1 MCRPAIRSRDSHSIG
16 KGLEAPKRIETEG
29 QTPASDRVTDVAAR
43 QSAGAAVALAG
54 VLRYAERLSMLL
66 KVLFGALG
74 LGLLMVVHEL
84 GHHLVARAFHMRV
97 VKFSIGFG
105 PALWRFQPEGSQTVY
120 QVALIP
126 FVAYVQIAGMNPF
139 EEADPND
146 KSSYAN
152 ASVFA
157 RISTIF
163 AGPFAN
169 YLFASVLFFAAF
181 VIGGKLIPSLR
192 IDVMPGSAAASA
204 KLESGDRMVMING
217 HALKNWDEM
226 RTVVRASANKPL
238 LVQVDRKGHPVSLTV
253 TPKANSK
260 DGHGELGVESIS
272 DRHPIPFSE
281 AIKNAVVKPAE
292 VAAGMIYSLAG
303 LLTGREKLELSGPL
317 RIVSETGKAAALGI
331 DYFFAMLGVL
341 STVLG
346 IFNLLPVPAL
356 DGGRLIF
363 LGYEAVTR
371 RRPDARLEASIHT
384 AGLFLLLVLIAFVTL
399 KDLRTMLR

>member
-1 MCRPAIRSRDSHSIG
+1 
-16 KGLEAPKRIETEG
+16 
-29 QTPASDRVTDVAAR
+29 
-43 QSAGAAVALAG
+43 
-54 VLRYAERLSMLL
+54 MLL
-66 KVLFGALG
+66 KILFGAMG
-74 LGLLMVVHEL
+74 LGLLMIVHEL
-84 GHHLVARAFHMRV
+84 GHLLVARAFRMRV

-105 PALWRFQPEGSQTVY
+105 PALWRFQPKGSQTIY

-139 EEADPND
+139 EETDPND
-146 KSSYAN
+146 TSSYAN
-152 ASVFA
+152 ASVMA

-169 YLFASVLFFAAF
+169 YVFASVLFLAAF
-181 VIGGKLIPSLR
+181 LIGGKLVPSLR
-192 IDVMPGSAAASA
+192 IDVMPGSAAEMARL
-204 KLESGDRMVMING
+204 KNGDRMLKIDGQELRNWDQMRNIVRTSPNKQLHVEVERNG
-217 HALKNWDEM
+217 HAL
-226 RTVVRASANKPL
+226 
-238 LVQVDRKGHPVSLTV
+238 QLTV
-253 TPKANSK
+253 TPKSNSK
-260 DGHGELGVESIS
+260 DGHGELGVESLS
-272 DRHPIPFSE
+272 DRVPIAVSE
-281 AIKNAVVKPAE
+281 ALKNAVIKPAE

-303 LLTGREKLELSGPL
+303 LVMGREKLELSGPL

-363 LGYEAVTR
+363 LGYEALTR

-399 KDLRTMLR
+399 KDLRALLH

>member
-1 MCRPAIRSRDSHSIG
+1 M
-16 KGLEAPKRIETEG
+16 
-29 QTPASDRVTDVAAR
+29 ASGR
-43 QSAGAAVALAG
+43 
-54 VLRYAERLSMLL
+54 VLRYAGGLPMLF

-74 LGLLMVVHEL
+74 LGLLMIVHEL
-84 GHHLVARAFHMRV
+84 GHHLVARVFRMRV
-97 VKFSIGFG
+97 IKFSIGFG

-139 EEADPND
+139 EETDPND

-181 VIGGKLIPSLR
+181 VIGGKLIPSLK
-192 IDVMPGSAAASA
+192 IDVVPGSAAAIA
-204 KLESGDRMVMING
+204 HLESGDRMVMIDG
-217 HALKNWDEM
+217 HSLKNWEEM
-226 RTVVRASANKPL
+226 RGLVRSSANKPL
-238 LVQVDRKGHPVSLTV
+238 SVQVDRNGKALALTV
-253 TPKANSK
+253 TPRANSK

-272 DRHPIPFSE
+272 DREPIPFSE
-281 AIKNAVVKPAE
+281 AVKNAITKPAE

-303 LLTGREKLELSGPL
+303 LFTGREKLELSGPL

-346 IFNLLPVPAL
+346 VFNLLPVPAL

-363 LGYEAVTR
+363 LGYEALTR
-371 RRPDARLEASIHT
+371 RRPDAKLEASIHT

-399 KDLRTMLR
+399 KDLRALLH

>member
-1 MCRPAIRSRDSHSIG
+1 MAASSR
-16 KGLEAPKRIETEG
+16 
-29 QTPASDRVTDVAAR
+29 
-43 QSAGAAVALAG
+43 
-54 VLRYAERLSMLL
+54 LRYAEGSVMLL
-66 KVLFGALG
+66 KILFGALG

-84 GHHLVARAFHMRV
+84 GHHLVARAFRMRV

-105 PALWRFQPEGSQTVY
+105 PALWRFQPKGSQTIY

-139 EEADPND
+139 EETDPND
-146 KSSYAN
+146 ASSYAN
-152 ASVFA
+152 ASVMA

-169 YLFASVLFFAAF
+169 YVFASVLFLAAF
-181 VIGGKLIPSLR
+181 LIGGKMVPSLR
-192 IDVMPGSAAASA
+192 IDVMAGSAAEAA
-204 KLESGDRMVMING
+204 RLKSGDRMLRIDG
-217 HALKNWDEM
+217 HELKNWDQM
-226 RTVVRASANKPL
+226 RSIVRTNANKPL
-238 LVQVDRKGHPVSLTV
+238 QVEVERDGQPLQLTA
-253 TPKANSK
+253 TPRSNSK
-260 DGHGELGVESIS
+260 DGHGELGVESLS
-272 DRHPIPFSE
+272 DRVPVALSE
-281 AIKNAVVKPAE
+281 ALKNAVVKPAE
-292 VAAGMIYSLAG
+292 VAAGMIYSLVG
-303 LLTGREKLELSGPL
+303 LVMGREKLELSGPL

-363 LGYEAVTR
+363 LGYEALTR

-399 KDLRTMLR
+399 KDLRALLH

>member
-1 MCRPAIRSRDSHSIG
+1 
-16 KGLEAPKRIETEG
+16 
-29 QTPASDRVTDVAAR
+29 
-43 QSAGAAVALAG
+43 
-54 VLRYAERLSMLL
+54 MLL

-74 LGLLMVVHEL
+74 LGLLMIVHEL
-84 GHHLVARAFHMRV
+84 GHHLVARAFRMRV
-97 VKFSIGFG
+97 IKFSIGFG
-105 PALWRFQPEGSQTVY
+105 PALWRFQPKGSQTVY
-120 QVALIP
+120 QIALIP

-139 EEADPND
+139 EETDPND

-192 IDVMPGSAAASA
+192 MDVMPGSAAASA
-204 KLESGDRMVMING
+204 QIVSGDRMLMING
-217 HALKNWDEM
+217 HALKNWEEM
-226 RTVVRASANKPL
+226 RSIVRANPNKPL
-238 LVQVDRKGHPVSLTV
+238 LVQVERQGKQVSLTV
-253 TPKANSK
+253 TPKASSK

-272 DRHPIPFSE
+272 DREPIPLSE
-281 AIKNAVVKPAE
+281 ATKNAVIKPAE

-303 LLTGREKLELSGPL
+303 LFTGREKLELSGPL
-317 RIVSETGKAAALGI
+317 RIVSETGKAAALGV
-331 DYFFAMLGVL
+331 DYYFAMLGVL

-363 LGYEAVTR
+363 LSYEALTR

-399 KDLRTMLR
+399 KDLRALLN

>member
-1 MCRPAIRSRDSHSIG
+1 
-16 KGLEAPKRIETEG
+16 
-29 QTPASDRVTDVAAR
+29 
-43 QSAGAAVALAG
+43 
-54 VLRYAERLSMLL
+54 MLL
-66 KVLFGALG
+66 KILFGALG

-105 PALWRFQPEGSQTVY
+105 PALWRFQPKGSQTVY
-120 QVALIP
+120 QIAIIP

-139 EEADPND
+139 EETDPND
-146 KSSYAN
+146 TSSYAN

-169 YLFASVLFFAAF
+169 YVFASVLFLAAF
-181 VIGGKLIPSLR
+181 LIGGKLVPSLR
-192 IDVMPGSAAASA
+192 IDVQQGSAADSA
-204 KLESGDRMVMING
+204 KLKNGDRMVKIEG
-217 HALKNWDEM
+217 QELKNWEQM
-226 RTVVRASANKPL
+226 RSIVRASPNKPL
-238 LVQVDRKGHPVSLTV
+238 QVEVDRKGQSIQLTI
-253 TPKANSK
+253 TPKSNSK
-260 DGHGELGVESIS
+260 DGHGELGVESLS
-272 DRHPIPFSE
+272 DRVPI
-281 AIKNAVVKPAE
+281 AIGDALKNAVVKPAE
-292 VAAGMIYSLAG
+292 VATGMIYSLVG
-303 LLTGREKLELSGPL
+303 LVMGREKLELSGPL

-363 LGYEAVTR
+363 LGYEALTR

-399 KDLRTMLR
+399 KDLRALLH

>member
-1 MCRPAIRSRDSHSIG
+1 MV
-16 KGLEAPKRIETEG
+16 TE
-29 QTPASDRVTDVAAR
+29 R
-43 QSAGAAVALAG
+43 
-54 VLRYAERLSMLL
+54 VLRYAEHLSMLL
-66 KVLFGALG
+66 KILFGALG
-74 LGLLMVVHEL
+74 LGLLMIVHEL
-84 GHHLVARAFHMRV
+84 GHLLVARAFHMRV
-97 VKFSIGFG
+97 IKFSIGFG
-105 PALWRFQPEGSQTVY
+105 PALWRYQPDGSQTVY

-139 EEADPND
+139 EETEPND

-181 VIGGKLIPSLR
+181 VIGGKLVPSLR
-192 IDVMPGSAAASA
+192 IDVVPSSAAASA
-204 KLESGDRMVMING
+204 KLESGDRMVMIDG
-217 HALKNWDEM
+217 HVLKNWEDM
-226 RTVVRASANKPL
+226 RTVVRASANRPL
-238 LVQVDRKGHPVSLTV
+238 SVQVDRKGHALTLTV
-253 TPKANSK
+253 TPRANSR

-272 DRHPIPFSE
+272 DRQPIPLSE
-281 AIKNAVVKPAE
+281 ATKNAVIKPAE
-292 VAAGMIYSLAG
+292 VAAGMLMSLAG

-384 AGLFLLLVLIAFVTL
+384 AGLFLLLLLIAFVTL
-399 KDLRTMLR
+399 KDLRSMLH

>member
-1 MCRPAIRSRDSHSIG
+1 
-16 KGLEAPKRIETEG
+16 
-29 QTPASDRVTDVAAR
+29 
-43 QSAGAAVALAG
+43 
-54 VLRYAERLSMLL
+54 MLV
-66 KVLFGALG
+66 KVLFSALG
-74 LGLLMVVHEL
+74 LGLLMIVHEL
-84 GHHLVARAFHMRV
+84 GHHLVARAFGMRV
-97 VKFSIGFG
+97 IRFSIGFG
-105 PALWRFQPEGSQTVY
+105 PALWRVQPRGSQTVY
-120 QVALIP
+120 QIALIP

-139 EEADPND
+139 EETDPND

-157 RISTIF
+157 RISTIY

-192 IDVMPGSAAASA
+192 VEVVPGSAAASA
-204 KLESGDRMVMING
+204 QIQSGDRITTING

-226 RTVVRASANKPL
+226 RSIVRANPSKPL
-238 LVQVDRKGHPVSLTV
+238 RVQVDRGGKQVSLTV
-253 TPKANSK
+253 TPRANSK

-272 DRHPIPFSE
+272 DREPIPL
-281 AIKNAVVKPAE
+281 ADAAKNAVIKPAE

-303 LLTGREKLELSGPL
+303 LFTGREKLELSGPL
-317 RIVSETGKAAALGI
+317 RIVSETGKAAALGV
-331 DYFFAMLGVL
+331 DYYFAMLGVL

-363 LGYEAVTR
+363 LGYEALTR

-399 KDLRTMLR
+399 KDLRALLN

>member
-1 MCRPAIRSRDSHSIG
+1 MIL
-16 KGLEAPKRIETEG
+16 KG
-29 QTPASDRVTDVAAR
+29 
-43 QSAGAAVALAG
+43 
-54 VLRYAERLSMLL
+54 
-66 KVLFGALG
+66 LFGALG
-74 LGLLMVVHEL
+74 LGLLMIVHEL

-105 PALWRFQPEGSQTVY
+105 PALWRFQPRGSQTVY
-120 QVALIP
+120 QIALIP

-139 EEADPND
+139 EETDPND
-146 KSSYAN
+146 RTSYAN

-163 AGPFAN
+163 AGPLAN

-181 VIGGKLIPSLR
+181 VIGGKQIPSLR
-192 IDVMPGSAAASA
+192 IDVVADSAAANA
-204 KLESGDRMVMING
+204 RLESGDRLVMING
-217 HALKNWDEM
+217 HALKDWDEM
-226 RTVVRASANKPL
+226 RSIVRSSANKAL
-238 LVQVDRKGHPVSLTV
+238 RLQVERHGRDVSLIV
-253 TPKANSK
+253 TPRANAK
-260 DGHGELGVESIS
+260 DGHGELGVESIF
-272 DRHPIPFSE
+272 DREPIPLSE
-281 AIKNAVVKPAE
+281 ALKHSVTKPAE
-292 VAAGMIYSLAG
+292 VAAGMLAGLAG

-317 RIVSETGKAAALGI
+317 RIVSETGKAAALGP

-363 LGYEAVTR
+363 LGYEALTR
-371 RRPDARLEASIHT
+371 RRPDAKIEASIHT

-399 KDLRTMLR
+399 KDLRALLH

>member
-1 MCRPAIRSRDSHSIG
+1 VGPHHRESRKTHAHLQAPLLSIG
-16 KGLEAPKRIETEG
+16 
-29 QTPASDRVTDVAAR
+29 D
-43 QSAGAAVALAG
+43 AVASGG
-54 VLRYAERLSMLL
+54 VLRYAEHSPMLL
-66 KVLFGALG
+66 KILFGALG

-84 GHHLVARAFHMRV
+84 GHHLVARAFRMRV
-97 VKFSIGFG
+97 IRFSIGFG
-105 PALWRFQPEGSQTVY
+105 PALWRFQPKGSQTVY
-120 QVALIP
+120 QIALIP

-139 EEADPND
+139 EENDPKD
-146 KSSYAN
+146 PSSYAN

-192 IDVMPGSAAASA
+192 IDVVPGSAAAA
-204 KLESGDRMVMING
+204 AQLQSGDRMVMING
-217 HALKNWDEM
+217 HELKNWEEM
-226 RTVVRASANKPL
+226 RGLVRANANKAL
-238 LVQVDRKGHPVSLTV
+238 SVQVDRKGTPVTLTV
-253 TPKANSK
+253 TPRANPK

-272 DRHPIPFSE
+272 DREPIPLSE
-281 AIKNAVVKPAE
+281 ATKNAIIKPAE
-292 VAAGMIYSLAG
+292 VASGMIYSLAG
-303 LLTGREKLELSGPL
+303 LFTGREKLELSGPL
-317 RIVSETGKAAALGI
+317 RIVSETGKAAALGV

-363 LGYEAVTR
+363 LGYEALTR

-399 KDLRTMLR
+399 KDLRALLH